1 MALGAAVS
9 GYSGLS
15 DVLSPESWPFYLLFL
30 FVWTPSSLTR
40 KPFVRY
46 LSQTFV
52 RAFLGPLA
60 SPRGRVPRHGG
71 CVSCGVYLG
80 VLLPLCAVF
89 PLFSFPYVGVILRL
103 SPHLGVWV
111 VAEWLGPP
119 VPGARFRT
127 SCAMQG
133 LVRTAG
139 GLPRQSA

>member
-52 RAFLGPLA
+52 RAFLGPVA

-80 VLLPLCAVF
+80 ILIPLCAVF
-89 PLFSFPYVGVILRL
+89 PLFSFP
-103 SPHLGVWV
+103 
-111 VAEWLGPP
+111 
-119 VPGARFRT
+119 
-127 SCAMQG
+127 
-133 LVRTAG
+133 
-139 GLPRQSA
+139 